1 MDFVDE
7 ASEEI
12 QYLPCGHKFH
22 AECTAKMMRATN
34 IKELSQVRCPECRR
48 TPDEVNAQSIDLM
61 HNDAL
66 RGSVVVVQDNSQPD
80 GQPEEHELPAPAGQA
95 EPVPAGQAEPVAA
108 GQAEPSEAGTMT
120 DGYPKVVHGPAFNF
134 S

>member
-1 MDFVDE
+1 
-7 ASEEI
+7 
-12 QYLPCGHKFH
+12 
-22 AECTAKMMRATN
+22 MRTCS
-34 IKELSQVRCPECRR
+34 IKELEHVRCPECRR
-48 TPDEVNAQSIDLM
+48 TPDEVNAQSIDLL

-95 EPVPAGQAEPVAA
+95 EPVAA

-120 DGYPKVVHGPAFNF
+120 DGFLKVFHGPAFNF